1 MEANVDTTVV
11 PPVSKGQKLYQN
23 LINDGYTDKNLGSQD
38 DFLKALADPVKST
51 KIYQGLRT
59 DGYTVANLGSPQEF
73 TTSFQ
78 KKNGSNDS
86 NNTSQPSNTGSNPSL
101 PFQASTNSFLN
112 PLQQQ
117 PYTPDF
123 LTKAGKDEYLKN
135 TTPSVPADTGFTPVT
150 TTAKTASTPIP
161 TFNVDQS
168 KNSDVEK
175 QQQAE
180 VAQTKAND
188 KGSWSNIGSLTPD
201 KILGG
206 LGHDAASVVKGVGN
220 FLSGDS
226 DNHEVDAYLKPKLLQ
241 LGASLEG
248 LASRHDVAAQNE
260 ALPNTAT
267 GNLASGAIGFL
278 PDVIELSGTPELK
291 LGSAADVIAKYGGK
305 YAPKVA
311 EMAGGKFP
319 TLMSTKGF
327 LNGYN
332 DAKANNETDTQAWG
346 NGLTE
351 AAKEWPKAAIFEAAG
366 ELGHGLTKSG
376 IKAGEDAGL
385 ISDNKFVAG
394 AEKRLVH
401 STAQGLAFSA
411 VPIVT
416 NALQGKGTSLDEIKQ
431 NGLFGAVLGGVMGD
445 KGDEAKGQPTPADVA
460 AQEII
465 KNRPQID
472 LNNFM
477 NADMDAIKSAH
488 QTVST
493 PADLQMMSSVEADN
507 AFKESDPDKKQQ
519 AIVQSSVLGKLSG
532 VKSIV
537 NSILSDKKGFIDGIQ
552 QSDMP
557 DEQKQLLIQKAED
570 VNNVLHPD
578 EIAKRQLSSKI
589 QDIDNQLPQ
598 ITEMV
603 NQATDP
609 LSKATAETA
618 LEKLTKERKDAETQ
632 LKDIIGNQMDNVHT
646 PLPEIKSK
654 PIEVDRSITP
664 GERAQEDA
672 ETDKKITDFQT
683 KFPNHKIDP
692 LSDLPDNVVRT
703 FDRIDND
710 IPTDPVAVQ
719 EASDWLYKKYK
730 DLTKMRQ
737 SDTRMLTTDQ
747 IDSYQN
753 QLGKD
758 ITTLDEHAKKYHPDY
773 EKPTEEIKPQ
783 ESTIGEPN
791 SSTEKIIKDN
801 ANPEIPEAEL
811 PSNTEENGVA
821 TSKTNINDAEK
832 EKGSQKESSQ
842 EKESGQKDH
851 EESLA
856 ESNVVNSGDEQSE
869 PDNLTKAGDPLRD
882 FADKIRKGKIN
893 KLGGFKTS
901 TGFDSAWDLSLEA
914 VAKSVEG
921 GARVVDAI
929 EEGLNHIKNTDWYK
943 SLDNKHEFDEK
954 YKTHISDEFTKDT
967 PGWYHES
974 GHAHILSDERLSDR
988 ESELKGKGLLERRD
1002 QSELSAIQ
1010 QEKGER
1016 LKNKLLTA
1024 DLSQAPDIISQ
1035 IEENGRK
1042 PIPSKQ
1048 LEAIKDV
1055 VAKYEK
1061 ASDIPENKLES
1072 DFKDTMLTLSKTAAS
1087 SDSYYPNSIEL
1098 RESVKE
1104 LIKRD
1109 YSKKAILDL
1118 VKDEFKKY
1126 NYDEQ
1131 KASEKISD
1139 ILKPILDDNY
1149 VPKISRSLRGF
1160 AAKIR
1165 EGKINKLGGFKAS
1178 TGFDSVWDSSLEV
1191 VAKALD
1197 GGAKLADAIESGL
1210 DHIRQT
1216 DWYKNITDKKDFETK
1231 YADHLNNELGDEN
1244 EPEEPKS
1251 KSTTGTT
1258 GVTKEDVKAK
1268 EAKGSG
1274 GEVKKTILTT
1284 RAYEGE
1290 IQDDVKEYLEKKGLT
1305 RQSFTQEERSKQAT
1319 DFINKFGEDAAFQA
1333 VKSGDVDGGMAASIL
1348 AQLQIRNSH
1357 EMAEWPI
1364 GTDERDAMA
1373 KKQANYI
1380 ELAEKKGYLGGEYN
1394 GQLAYEYQ
1402 NADLD
1407 YANVKKQVEKL
1418 TGKPLTADQEQNIKK
1433 ITDENEKLKTQLQ
1446 EAEGK
1451 LIDETDKA
1459 FKSGQEAV
1467 KNETKAA
1474 KAKRI
1479 ADKLRQNAKLHRPGV
1494 FNSGNPATLAWDAA
1508 VEITAKS
1515 IEAGGKL
1522 ADAID
1527 EGVKHIKNTDWYN
1540 SLSESKKKLAE
1551 NEFKGYNNDNAGST
1565 DLKDMQERFLDKSD
1579 NKFSHAEAR
1588 DIWAYMKE
1596 NYIDNGSS
1604 YRDAISKTADDLG
1617 LSWRQISE
1625 AITTPKNKPLSDEMW
1640 KKQADFTRN
1649 RTAIKDWVAN
1659 QNKSAAGKALQKVS
1673 GLMRGFSVF
1682 GHGGIFMGTH
1692 AGMTLFNPSTWNK
1705 TIPAFFN
1712 GWKLAYGKEA
1722 NYQRAVEE
1730 LKNSPNY
1737 TIAQRAG
1744 LKNNPER
1751 LNAEEYQRSQK
1762 YLGRLGIAGE
1772 RGFNAVKILRQDL
1785 FDYHYN
1791 KLTPSERDDPATA
1804 ESIAHLVNLAT
1815 GATNVKIPSWV
1826 NEVAFAGGME
1836 AARWEKLTASP
1847 LKATTTALNALINPS
1862 KVSTADKVFAKV
1874 WARRVGEQLAT
1885 YSTLLAAN
1893 AAIQNTI
1900 NPKNK
1905 VNYTNPNAPDFM
1917 KFKFGDMT
1925 IDPTSGMRGVAMFM
1939 RTIGKIPF
1947 ESKKDLHGDKR
1958 IAVLGKET
1966 AGYARGKL
1974 APLYGTA
1981 ADFFTSQDFSG
1992 NVMPYSSDKPAKSAH
2007 KLTWPEYAWSKTPLP
2022 VAEAAG
2028 VFYKSALQHGADK
2041 KTLDDVMKGIM
2052 SGAISGTTGFR
2063 VGEYNAADRKH
2074 K

>member
-38 DFLKALADPVKST
+38 DFLKALADPVKSA

-59 DGYTVANLGSPQEF
+59 DGYTAANLGAPQEF

-78 KKNGSNDS
+78 KKKSIPDGS
-86 NNTSQPSNTGSNPSL
+86 NTSQPSNTGSNPSL
-101 PFQASTNSFLN
+101 HFQGSTNSFLN
-112 PLQQQ
+112 PTQPQQ

-123 LTKAGKDEYLKN
+123 LTKSGKDEYLKN
-135 TTPSVPADTGFTPVT
+135 TKPTVPADTGFRQVNTVPT
-150 TTAKTASTPIP
+150 TTTNTDIPDVNKVLSDNKNIDWVQRLFEKNAPSIQVPGESDRSTHLMAHDGNGYVYPTVVRINGKLQHLSEDDAYDYAKKTNTGIQMSKAQGTWFADNGYKTGTGVNNNIDTNGKPFNDKNFKLQQSPTTANPTIP

-168 KNSDVEK
+168 KNSDVDK
-175 QQQAE
+175 QQQQQLA
-180 VAQTKAND
+180 TDKAND
-188 KGSWSNIGSLTPD
+188 KGSWANIGSLTPD

-248 LASRHDVAAQNE
+248 LASRHDAAAQNE
-260 ALPNTAT
+260 GLPNTAT

-278 PDVIELSGTPELK
+278 PDVVELAGTPELK

-401 STAQGLAFSA
+401 STAQGLAFST
-411 VPIVT
+411 VPVVT
-416 NALQGKGTSLDEIKQ
+416 NALQGKGTSFDEIKQ

-445 KGDEAKGQPTPADVA
+445 KSDEAKGQPTPADVA

-488 QTVST
+488 QTAST

-578 EIAKRQLSSKI
+578 EIAKRDLVNKI
-589 QDIDNQLPQ
+589 QGIDQQLPA
-598 ITEMV
+598 ITDAAS
-603 NQATDP
+603 QATDP
-609 LSKATAETA
+609 LSKATTETA
-618 LEKLTKERKDAETQ
+618 VEKLTKEKEDAETQ
-632 LKDIIGNQMDNVHT
+632 LKSIIGNQMDNVHT
-646 PLPEIKSK
+646 PLPEVKSE
-654 PIEVDRSITP
+654 PIEVTKP
-664 GERAQEDA
+664 
-672 ETDKKITDFQT
+672 ET
-683 KFPNHKIDP
+683 
-692 LSDLPDNVVRT
+692 
-703 FDRIDND
+703 
-710 IPTDPVAVQ
+710 
-719 EASDWLYKKYK
+719 
-730 DLTKMRQ
+730 
-737 SDTRMLTTDQ
+737 
-747 IDSYQN
+747 
-753 QLGKD
+753 
-758 ITTLDEHAKKYHPDY
+758 
-773 EKPTEEIKPQ
+773 
-783 ESTIGEPN
+783 
-791 SSTEKIIKDN
+791 KDN

-869 PDNLTKAGDPLRD
+869 PDNLTYSDKTRKSIKEETDPKKIAAQYHEEESDHDPVEKAVIDYLGNSKINERDYERWGDPHVLGDHTDPKRLRWIDSSNSDKTDLSKHAEILSEQTGLHVTPEDFINIIDKYKGREHFNDENKTDTQRLLEQKYQDLTGNRLTPKRAENAWKEAHPNSQLEPGKAKEFKEAFKPHDLTEEDYDNYFEHIGKQSDNEGTTESPEREVSKPENDTKGSRNADTKSEGAQGEPKVKTQSLSDDELVRKKELRKKFMGALNDITRIPTLLADKEFREYAGLVFKEAAGD
-882 FADKIRKGKIN
+882 
-893 KLGGFKTS
+893 FKAFS
-901 TGFDSAWDLSLEA
+901 
-914 VAKSVEG
+914 
-921 GARVVDAI
+921 
-929 EEGLNHIKNTDWYK
+929 
-943 SLDNKHEFDEK
+943 
-954 YKTHISDEFTKDT
+954 
-967 PGWYHES
+967 
-974 GHAHILSDERLSDR
+974 
-988 ESELKGKGLLERRD
+988 
-1002 QSELSAIQ
+1002 
-1010 QEKGER
+1010 
-1016 LKNKLLTA
+1016 
-1024 DLSQAPDIISQ
+1024 
-1035 IEENGRK
+1035 
-1042 PIPSKQ
+1042 
-1048 LEAIKDV
+1048 
-1055 VAKYEK
+1055 
-1061 ASDIPENKLES
+1061 
-1072 DFKDTMLTLSKTAAS
+1072 
-1087 SDSYYPNSIEL
+1087 
-1098 RESVKE
+1098 KE
-1104 LIKRD
+1104 LIDSVGEKIKD
-1109 YSKKAILDL
+1109 HLPALFKELGGKLYDEEQP
-1118 VKDEFKKY
+1118 KDE
-1126 NYDEQ
+1126 
-1131 KASEKISD
+1131 
-1139 ILKPILDDNY
+1139 
-1149 VPKISRSLRGF
+1149 
-1160 AAKIR
+1160 
-1165 EGKINKLGGFKAS
+1165 
-1178 TGFDSVWDSSLEV
+1178 TGS
-1191 VAKALD
+1191 
-1197 GGAKLADAIESGL
+1197 
-1210 DHIRQT
+1210 
-1216 DWYKNITDKKDFETK
+1216 
-1231 YADHLNNELGDEN
+1231 
-1244 EPEEPKS
+1244 
-1251 KSTTGTT
+1251 T
-1258 GVTKEDVKAK
+1258 GVTKADVKAK

-1380 ELAEKKGYLGGEYN
+1380 DLTEKKGYLGGEYN

-1402 NADLD
+1402 NAELD

-1588 DIWAYMKE
+1588 DIWAYIKE

-1625 AITTPKNKPLSDEMW
+1625 AITTSKNKSMSDEMW

-1673 GLMRGFSVF
+1673 GLMRGISVF

-1692 AGMTLFNPSTWNK
+1692 AGVTLFNPSTWNK

-1836 AARWEKLTASP
+1836 VARWEKLTASP

-1874 WARRVGEQLAT
+1874 WARRVGEQVAT

-1893 AAIQNTI
+1893 AAIQNTL

-1958 IAVLGKET
+1958 IAVLGKEV

-1992 NVMPYSSDKPAKSAH
+1992 NVMPYSGDKPAKSAH
-2007 KLTWPEYAWSKTPLP
+2007 KLTWPEYAWSKAPLP
-2022 VAEAAG
+2022 IAEAAG

-2063 VGEYNAADRKH
+2063 VGEYNAEDRKH